1 MELKDYVFDKET
13 VHEQA
18 EVYQG
23 EESVTGKG
31 TLACTSKR
39 VVFVSGK
46 EASDISI
53 NSVDAIEYSG
63 KRYPESYLQ
72 WGGLMTV
79 FGLLAFAITT
89 TLDIPE
95 MGRLITM
102 VVTVAGIATLG
113 FGLFLRRASLRLH
126 TPNKTFNFTSRE
138 DLADMA
144 HMIRAQE
151 SR

>member
-1 MELKDYVFDKET
+1 MELNDYIFDKET

-46 EASDISI
+46 EATDISI
-53 NSVDAIEYSG
+53 NNVTAMEYSA

-72 WGGLMTV
+72 VGGLLTVVGLAWFVLAGVVDLPEMIGAIVAVAGVAALV
-79 FGLLAFAITT
+79 FGLI
-89 TLDIPE
+89 
-95 MGRLITM
+95 
-102 VVTVAGIATLG
+102 
-113 FGLFLRRASLRLH
+113 LRRASLRIH

-138 DLADMA
+138 DLSNMA
-144 HMIRAQE
+144 HMIRARE